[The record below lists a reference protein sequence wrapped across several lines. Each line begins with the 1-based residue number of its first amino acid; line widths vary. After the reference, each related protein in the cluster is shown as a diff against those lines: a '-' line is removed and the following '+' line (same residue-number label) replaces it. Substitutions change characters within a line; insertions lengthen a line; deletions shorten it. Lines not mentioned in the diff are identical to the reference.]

1 RAHRGIARPRRS
13 KISNELVGLG
23 TNVALQNHETELE
36 AAERRIRNLP
46 RCGAAKLAGMERSF
60 HDLLEAVG
68 EDPKRQGLLKTPSR
82 AARALEFL
90 TNGYRQSLD
99 EIVNGALFDSD
110 ASEIIL
116 VKDIEL
122 YSMCEHHLLP
132 FFGKAHVAY
141 IPNGKVIG
149 LSKVARIVDVFA
161 RRLQI
166 QESLT
171 IQVADALM
179 KTLHPTGVAVVIE
192 AKHLCMMMRGV
203 EKQNSL
209 MKTSCL
215 LGSFKDDAR
224 TSGEFLS
231 LLA

>member
-1 RAHRGIARPRRS
+1 VSVKDSIAEARPRCR
-13 KISNELVGLG
+13 NQLADV
-23 TNVALQNHETELE
+23 NLQAIEGDYY
-36 AAERRIRNLP
+36 NLLK
-46 RCGAAKLAGMERSF
+46 GI
-60 HDLLEAVG
+60 G
-68 EDPKRQGLLKTPSR
+68 EDPAREGLLKTPSR

-90 TNGYRQSLD
+90 TQGYRQNID
-99 EIVNGALFDSD
+99 ELVNDAIFTSD

-132 FFGKAHVAY
+132 FVGKAHVAY

-149 LSKVARIVDVFA
+149 LSKLARVVDLFA

-166 QESLT
+166 QENLT
-171 IQVADALM
+171 TQIADAIM
-179 KTLHPTGVAVVIE
+179 SILHPVGVAVVIE

-203 EKQNSL
+203 EKQNSV

-215 LGSFKDDAR
+215 LGCFKEDATTR
-224 TSGEFLS
+224 SEFLA
-231 LLA
+231 LLTG

>member
-1 RAHRGIARPRRS
+1 MAILRNRNSDLDTSEPFTREVNRLADKKLDAIAQAYR
-13 KISNELVGLG
+13 E
-23 TNVALQNHETELE
+23 
-36 AAERRIRNLP
+36 
-46 RCGAAKLAGMERSF
+46 
-60 HDLLEAVG
+60 LLEAIG
-68 EDPKRQGLLKTPSR
+68 ENPRRQGLARTPER

-90 TNGYRQSLD
+90 TQGYRQNPE
-99 EIVNGALFDSD
+99 EIINGAIFDSD

-122 YSMCEHHLLP
+122 YSLCEHHLLP
-132 FFGKAHVAY
+132 FIGRAHVAY

-166 QESLT
+166 QENLT
-171 IQVADALM
+171 TQIAEALMDALA
-179 KTLHPTGVAVVIE
+179 PSGVAVVVE

-203 EKQNSL
+203 EKQNSV

-215 LGSFKDDAR
+215 LGTFKDDAR
-224 TSGEFLS
+224 TRSEFLS
-231 LLA
+231 LLKE

>member
-1 RAHRGIARPRRS
+1 LRTQNSQLDTDERFTGDVNRLNDGQLDVMSRAYR
-13 KISNELVGLG
+13 E
-23 TNVALQNHETELE
+23 
-36 AAERRIRNLP
+36 
-46 RCGAAKLAGMERSF
+46 
-60 HDLLEAVG
+60 LLEAIG
-68 EDPKRQGLLKTPSR
+68 EDPSRQGLLKTPER

-90 TNGYRQSLD
+90 TQGYRQSVE
-99 EIVNGALFDSD
+99 EIVNSAIFDSE
-110 ASEIIL
+110 ASEIVL

-132 FFGKAHVAY
+132 FIGRAHVAY

-149 LSKVARIVDVFA
+149 LSKVARIVDLFA

-166 QESLT
+166 QENLTTQIAESLMDCLEP
-171 IQVADALM
+171 A
-179 KTLHPTGVAVVIE
+179 GVAVVVE

-203 EKQNSL
+203 EKQNSV

-224 TSGEFLS
+224 TRSEFLS
-231 LLA
+231 LLKE

>member
-1 RAHRGIARPRRS
+1 LAILRNRNSDLDSRERLTREVNRLADK
-13 KISNELVGLG
+13 KIDSIEQ
-23 TNVALQNHETELE
+23 AY
-36 AAERRIRNLP
+36 R
-46 RCGAAKLAGMERSF
+46 
-60 HDLLEAVG
+60 DLLEAIG
-68 EDPKRQGLLKTPSR
+68 ENPERQGLTKTPAR

-90 TNGYRQSLD
+90 TQGYRQSVA
-99 EIVNGALFDSD
+99 EIVNDAIYDSD

-132 FFGKAHVAY
+132 FIGRAHVAY

-149 LSKVARIVDVFA
+149 LSKMARMVDVFA

-166 QESLT
+166 QENLT
-171 IQVADALM
+171 TQVADALM
-179 KTLHPTGVAVVIE
+179 DVLSPEGVAVVIE

-203 EKQNSL
+203 EKQNSI

-215 LGSFKDDAR
+215 LGCFKDSATTR
-224 TSGEFLS
+224 SEFLS
-231 LLA
+231 LLGK

>member
-1 RAHRGIARPRRS
+1 MRNGVH
-13 KISNELVGLG
+13 
-23 TNVALQNHETELE
+23 NHETELE
-36 AAERRIRNLP
+36 AAERRIRSLP
-46 RCGAAKLAGMERSF
+46 KCGAAKIARMEESF
-60 HDLLEAVG
+60 RNLLEAVG
-68 EDPKRQGLLKTPSR
+68 EDPQREGLLRTPTR
-82 AARALEFL
+82 AAKALEFL
-90 TNGYRQSLD
+90 TNGYRQDLD
-99 EIVNGALFDSD
+99 EIVNGAIFSSD

-132 FFGKAHVAY
+132 FIGRAHVAY

-166 QESLT
+166 QERLT
-171 IQVADALM
+171 VQIADALM
-179 KTLHPTGVAVVIE
+179 KTLHPFGVGVVVE

-203 EKQNSL
+203 EKQNSV

-215 LGSFKDDAR
+215 LGSFKEDAR
-224 TSGEFLS
+224 TRSEFLA
-231 LLA
+231 LLKE

>member
-1 RAHRGIARPRRS
+1 MIQRRNSDLDFEERFTRESNRLPEKDLDRIAQAYR
-13 KISNELVGLG
+13 EL
-23 TNVALQNHETELE
+23 LQ
-36 AAERRIRNLP
+36 
-46 RCGAAKLAGMERSF
+46 G
-60 HDLLEAVG
+60 VG
-68 EDPKRQGLLKTPSR
+68 EDLNREGLRRTPDR

-90 TNGYRQSLD
+90 TQGYRQDLD
-99 EIVNGALFDSD
+99 EIINDAIFDSE

-132 FFGKAHVAY
+132 FIGRAHVAY

-166 QESLT
+166 QENLTTQIAESLMGC
-171 IQVADALM
+171 LE
-179 KTLHPTGVAVVIE
+179 PGGVAVVVE

-203 EKQNSL
+203 EKQNSV

-215 LGSFKDDAR
+215 LGSFKEDAR
-224 TSGEFLS
+224 TRSEFLS
-231 LLA
+231 LLKD

>member
-1 RAHRGIARPRRS
+1 LAILRNQNSDLDTSERFTREVNRLTDKKLDAIAQ
-13 KISNELVGLG
+13 
-23 TNVALQNHETELE
+23 AY
-36 AAERRIRNLP
+36 RN
-46 RCGAAKLAGMERSF
+46 
-60 HDLLEAVG
+60 LLEAIG
-68 EDPKRQGLLKTPSR
+68 ENPSRQGLVRTPER

-90 TNGYRQSLD
+90 TQGYRQSPE
-99 EIVNGALFDSD
+99 EIIDGAIFDSD

-122 YSMCEHHLLP
+122 YSLCEHHLLP
-132 FFGKAHVAY
+132 FIGRAHVAY

-166 QESLT
+166 QENLT
-171 IQVADALM
+171 TQIAEALMDALS
-179 KTLHPTGVAVVIE
+179 PAGVAVVVE

-203 EKQNSL
+203 EKQNSV

-215 LGSFKDDAR
+215 LGTFKDDAR
-224 TSGEFLS
+224 TRSEFLS
-231 LLA
+231 LLKD

>member
-1 RAHRGIARPRRS
+1 MRNRNSDLDPREHLTREVNRLADK
-13 KISNELVGLG
+13 KIDSIEQ
-23 TNVALQNHETELE
+23 AY
-36 AAERRIRNLP
+36 R
-46 RCGAAKLAGMERSF
+46 
-60 HDLLEAVG
+60 DLLEAIG
-68 EDPKRQGLLKTPSR
+68 ENPERQGLMKTPAR

-90 TNGYRQSLD
+90 TQGYRQSVA
-99 EIVNGALFDSD
+99 EIVNGAIYDSD

-132 FFGKAHVAY
+132 FIGRAHVAY

-149 LSKVARIVDVFA
+149 LSKMARMVDVFA

-166 QESLT
+166 QENLT
-171 IQVADALM
+171 TQVADALM
-179 KTLHPTGVAVVIE
+179 DVLSPEGVAVVIE

-203 EKQNSL
+203 EKQNSI

-215 LGSFKDDAR
+215 LGCFKDSATTR
-224 TSGEFLS
+224 SEFLS
-231 LLA
+231 LLGK